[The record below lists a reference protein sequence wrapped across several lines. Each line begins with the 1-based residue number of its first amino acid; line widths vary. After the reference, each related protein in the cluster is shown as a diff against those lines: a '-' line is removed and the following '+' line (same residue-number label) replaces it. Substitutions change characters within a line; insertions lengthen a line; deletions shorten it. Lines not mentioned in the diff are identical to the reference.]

1 MALVSEELG
10 MKEADSTST
19 FLKQLM
25 ILLAQAMRDG
35 RQKGY
40 TDEHMKGAKAIYRHI
55 HFGGKVSYQ
64 VVSTED
70 AALFEKILQNRRV
83 PYVRLAETDGKTTI
97 VTRDKDKKQVEKAWE
112 LLAQELKIAFKELA
126 PQEFIQDN
134 AGKNICHTAGY
145 SEVELEVF
153 RKEGA
158 SLGFAYAVIGN
169 EKENGKYDILYS
181 ETDKE
186 IVTRALKGLEYE
198 LSGEE
203 GLAYRQKLEQ
213 SLAVKNHILQEAK
226 EKEKS
231 KEIMYIVNANN
242 PMEFITLGNGVVIE
256 HKLSVEEKTK
266 RDGSKVQVVRDKAR
280 KTQPFGNRELTIA
293 MKKLGKCKLV
303 PEERM
308 NFVKNFDSAGN
319 VQVPD
324 VEELRMALQ
333 NVESCTGP
341 VFELTFG
348 RAELLHG
355 EKLLTISDLDGTEA
369 MELTNALQKEG
380 IAFTAVNGDI
390 AYREQDREQVD
401 TVLDETICKGMPY
414 LNKVQMKMKLE
425 GRCPENMNLQTMP
438 EPVYFTSASNP
449 DYMLKVDMQGLV
461 VLKNGEAVMS
471 MERTSPDFEDNL
483 IMMFDSMENM
493 VAITE
498 TEAGRSPQEKV
509 KLIEERSGVKE
520 NQATVQYKLSYTE
533 QKERFLNTEY
543 NSLEEEEKK
552 LVQKF
557 MAHETKT
564 AFVDRSYAVKMSEK
578 DYGTRMKEQKT
589 EKKRSSKK
597 VREQVDR

>member
-55 HFGGKVSYQ
+55 HFGGKVSFQ

-112 LLAQELKIAFKELA
+112 LLAQELKIAFQELT

-153 RKEGA
+153 RKEVA
-158 SLGFAYAVIGN
+158 SLGFTYAVIGN
-169 EKENGKYDILYS
+169 EKEKGKYDILYS
-181 ETDKE
+181 EADKE

-213 SLAVKNHILQEAK
+213 SLVAKNHILQEAK

-231 KEIMYIVNANN
+231 KEILYIVNVNN
-242 PMEFITLGNGVVIE
+242 PMEFITLGNGVMIE

-266 RDGSKVQVVRDKAR
+266 RDGSKVKVVQDKAR
-280 KTQPFGNRELTIA
+280 KTQPFGNRELTVA

-308 NFVKNFDSAGN
+308 DFVKSFDSAGN

-324 VEELRMALQ
+324 VEELRLALQ
-333 NVESCTGP
+333 NVESYNGP
-341 VFELTFG
+341 VFELSFG
-348 RAELLHG
+348 RAELMHG
-355 EKLLTISDLDGTEA
+355 ETLCTLSNLDTAEA

-390 AYREQDREQVD
+390 AYREQDRGQVD
-401 TVLDETICKGMPY
+401 IVLDETICKGMSY
-414 LNKVQMKMKLE
+414 MDKVQMKMKLE
-425 GRCPENMNLQTMP
+425 GRCPEDMNFQTMT
-438 EPVYFTSASNP
+438 EPVYFTSSSNP

-461 VLKNGEAVMS
+461 VLKNGEAIMS
-471 MERTSPDFEDNL
+471 MERTTPDFEDNL

-498 TEAGRSPQEKV
+498 TEAGRSSQEKV

-520 NQATVQYKLSYTE
+520 NQATIQYKLSYTE
-533 QKERFLNTEY
+533 QKERFLNTDFE
-543 NSLEEEEKK
+543 SLEAEEKE

-557 MAHETKT
+557 LEHETKISY
-564 AFVDRSYAVKMSEK
+564 VDRSYAVKMAEK

-597 VREQVDR
+597 AREQVDR